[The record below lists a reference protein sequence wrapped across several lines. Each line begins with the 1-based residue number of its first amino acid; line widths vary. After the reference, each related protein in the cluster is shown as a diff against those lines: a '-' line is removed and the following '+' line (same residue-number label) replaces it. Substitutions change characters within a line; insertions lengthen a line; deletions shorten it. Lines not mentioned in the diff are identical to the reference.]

1 MPSLAIDLR
10 ARPPAGE
17 FLSQRM
23 FASPDRATAV
33 LGRRGYDLP
42 ASIEFRSMEA
52 FSAEMET
59 AGIGRAAVFARI
71 DNDTV
76 GGTSNR
82 SVARFVHT
90 HSDCFLGVGCTRMTW
105 AEAVA
110 DLEECREFGFA
121 GIAVEPGLNEP
132 PLVADDPSLYPIYE
146 RIASMGLPAFITG
159 GDANPDISY
168 ASPVALDRMARD
180 FPRLNVVAVHGG
192 WPWVTEMLG
201 VAWRRPNV
209 WVMPDLYWVNMPGE
223 ADYTTAAN
231 GYLRDRMLFATSY
244 PAVNIEQYVA
254 ALRASSLSSGA
265 WTAIS
270 QVNPR
275 RLLGGATVGNQT

>member
-1 MPSLAIDLR
+1 MLPHAIDMR

-23 FASPDRATAV
+23 FASPDRATVV
-33 LGRRGYDLP
+33 LRRRGYDLP

-52 FSAEMET
+52 FDEEMAT
-59 AGIGRAAVFARI
+59 AGIGRATVFARI

-82 SVARFVHT
+82 SVARFVDAHPGR
-90 HSDCFLGVGCTRMTW
+90 FLGVGCVRMTP
-105 AEAVA
+105 AEAAA
-110 DLEECREFGFA
+110 DLEECQELGFA
-121 GIAVEPGLNEP
+121 GIAVEPGLNDP

-192 WPWVTEMLG
+192 WPWVTETLG
-201 VAWRRPNV
+201 VAWRRPNL
-209 WVMPDLYWVNMPGE
+209 WVMPDLYWANMPGQ
-223 ADYTTAAN
+223 ADYTIAAN

-254 ALRASSLSSGA
+254 ALRASGLSSRA

-270 QVNPR
+270 QSNPR
-275 RLLGGATVGNQT
+275 TLLGEAPVGSEA